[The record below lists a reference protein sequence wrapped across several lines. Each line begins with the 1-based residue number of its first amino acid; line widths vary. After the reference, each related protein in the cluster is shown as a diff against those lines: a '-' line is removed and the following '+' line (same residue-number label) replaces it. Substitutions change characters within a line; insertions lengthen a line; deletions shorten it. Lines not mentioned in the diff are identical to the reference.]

1 MMGATE
7 TLRKLL
13 GEMLRETALV
23 VLLFLFSR
31 ALLFNC
37 GGSVIRLGLSTLG
50 TLISL
55 LMFL

>member
-1 MMGATE
+1 MGATE
-7 TLRKLL
+7 TLRKSL

-23 VLLFLFSR
+23 VLFFLFSR